1 VLFEGEIMQKLK
13 LMLIPMSIGVILLL
27 LSWCLSYPVSMGS
40 PYDFAF
46 NHFSYLYWLGLA
58 TLFVSFFIVAMKTE
72 NNSLRWA
79 MAVGTVFL
87 MFSQAYFYFTLP
99 TSDADQFRG
108 LTEYFISTGDL
119 SSLEPYHSYFQ
130 WPLFFVLNK
139 IFVAITGLDLRYCE
153 FILYGI
159 TGSLFTSFLYLHFSK
174 ARKNAHIAVLAFFII
189 LIYFFNFQFWSPFM
203 LSLCL
208 IFLLFYFDSLSEKH
222 EVTLAILTIF
232 TIMTLTHILTPLF
245 FVVYSL
251 VMYILKK
258 NKKHLNLFITT
269 FIIYTL
275 VLSINPDF
283 ASYIKQVR
291 DFTFFEYFLGKITV
305 TTAGSIA
312 SQPFVDVIAQLFSR
326 TVVIATMLVTF
337 FGFFILLRRRELRG
351 TDYAM
356 LLTGVIFAATLI
368 VAPTNYSQMSNRSY
382 FLLCIPAS
390 MGASFLCESKLRKY
404 FKPLFLVLLVLFT
417 FAFMHQSFFD
427 REIFNQT
434 KMEHQYANFMID
446 TINWSTP
453 ASILSPYR
461 FGLYL
466 ETKSSSGF
474 VTFDD
479 ESSARALINYN
490 YVVYNVGL
498 AKSLIAI
505 NYSVEES
512 FEQFDNSHFNLIYN
526 SGNFSYIF
534 SK

>member
-1 VLFEGEIMQKLK
+1 
-13 LMLIPMSIGVILLL
+13 MSIGVILLI
-27 LSWCLSYPVSMGS
+27 LSWCLSYPVSIDS
-40 PYDFAF
+40 PLDFAF

-72 NNSLRWA
+72 NNNLRWA

-87 MFSQAYFYFTLP
+87 MFSQAFFYFTLP

-119 SSLEPYHSYFQ
+119 SSLDPYHSYFH

-139 IFVAITGLDLRYCE
+139 IFVAITGLDLRICE
-153 FILYGI
+153 FIFFGI
-159 TGSLFTSFLYLHFSK
+159 IGALFTSFLYFNFSK
-174 ARKNAHIAVLAFFII
+174 ARKNVYIAVLAFFII

-208 IFLLFYFDSLSEKH
+208 LFLLFYFDSLSEKH
-222 EVTLAILTIF
+222 EVTLTILTIF
-232 TIMTLTHILTPLF
+232 AIMTFTHLLTPLF

-251 VMYILKK
+251 VMFILKK

-269 FIIYTL
+269 FVIFTL

-283 ASYIKQVR
+283 GSYIAQLR
-291 DFTFFEYFLGKITV
+291 DFTFFEYFLGKIAV
-305 TTAGSIA
+305 TTASLIA

-326 TVVIATMLVTF
+326 IAVIATMLVTI
-337 FGFFILLRRRELRG
+337 FGFFILLRRRRLRG
-351 TDYAM
+351 MDYAM
-356 LLTGVIFAATLI
+356 LLTGIIFAATLI

-390 MGASFLCESKLRKY
+390 MGASFLCESKLGKY
-404 FKPLFLVLLVLFT
+404 FKALFLVLLVLFT
-417 FAFMHQSFFD
+417 FALVHQSFFD

-434 KMEHQYANFMID
+434 EVEHQYANFLIKSV
-446 TINWSTP
+446 NWSTP
-453 ASILSPYR
+453 AMLLAPYR
-461 FGLYL
+461 LGLYL
-466 ETKSSSGF
+466 KTKISGGI
-474 VTFDD
+474 VRTRIDH
-479 ESSARALINYN
+479 ESSAYALIDYN
-490 YVVYNVGL
+490 FVVYNVGL
-498 AKSLIAI
+498 AKSLAAI

-512 FEQFDNSHFNLIYN
+512 FDQFNNNHFNLVYN